1 MSPDFQERP
10 TMKPMHDVVVVGAGC
25 VGSHLARLLAGKGLD
40 VLVLEK
46 DQRVGDSVNCSG
58 IIGKEAFSSIDLP
71 TEAIQGEL
79 GALTVFGPS
88 GGSVVY
94 RPPAPLGYVVD
105 RVRFDQRL
113 AERAVRSGA
122 AYSLG
127 SWVEDVEPGRD
138 FVSLRVRAGEEDR
151 QIRAKVCVSA
161 TGFGGKFLPRLNL
174 GRIDDWIQ
182 GVQLEA
188 DMEDVENAE
197 IYLGR
202 EVAPGSF
209 AWVVP
214 VGNGRCKVGLL
225 AKAGGGDFLRR
236 FIEGPSLAPRLK
248 AWDGTMKASLLPMG
262 WLPKTSAERILV
274 IGEAAGQVKITTSGG
289 IYYGLLCAQIASEVL
304 GRAFEKG
311 DFSEPVLAAYDAE
324 WKAKLESER
333 SMGVALRRAFSKM
346 SDRQIDA
353 LIHLAQVDGVI
364 PLVNRIFQFDWH
376 APLISA
382 LLKLYLPGSPSLQDL
397 RPA

>member
-1 MSPDFQERP
+1 
-10 TMKPMHDVVVVGAGC
+10 MHDVVVVGAGC
-25 VGSHLARLLAGKGLD
+25 VGSYLARLLAGKGLD

-46 DQRVGDSVNCSG
+46 DRQVGDSVNCSG

-71 TEAIQGEL
+71 TDTIQNEV
-79 GALTVFGPS
+79 GALKVFGPS
-88 GGSVVY
+88 GGWVVY
-94 RPPAPLGYVVD
+94 RPPDPLGYIVD

-113 AERAVRSGA
+113 AERAMQSGA

-127 SWVEDVEPGRD
+127 SWVEDVEPDRD
-138 FVSLRVRAGEEDR
+138 FVSLRVRTGEEER
-151 QIRAKVCVSA
+151 LVRGKVCVLA
-161 TGFGGKFLPRLNL
+161 TGFGGKHLRRLNL

-188 DMEDVENAE
+188 RMEDVENAE
-197 IYLGR
+197 IYLGKT
-202 EVAPGSF
+202 VAPGSF

-225 AKAGGGDFLRR
+225 AQAGGGDFLKR
-236 FIEGPSLAPRLK
+236 FIESPGLAPRLK

-262 WLPKTSAERILV
+262 WLPKTSSERFLV

-311 DFSEPVLAAYDAE
+311 DFTEPVLAAYDAE
-324 WKAKLESER
+324 WKAKLEPER
-333 SMGVALRRAFSKM
+333 SMGKVLRRVFSRM

-353 LIHLAQVDGVI
+353 LIHLAQVDGVV
-364 PLVNRIFQFDWH
+364 PLVNRVFQFDWH

-382 LLKLYLPGSPSLQDL
+382 LLKLYLPGSPSLQDS